1 MHFLPSGF
9 TRIRYYGIL
18 SSSWKKKVFPQAK
31 KKEKR
36 DWKELWK
43 EKGFDPDLCPSC
55 DGLVV
60 AIRSIYPQRGP
71 PSNESSTKSKFMP
84 IKK

>member
-1 MHFLPSGF
+1 
-9 TRIRYYGIL
+9 
-18 SSSWKKKVFPQAK
+18 VFPQAK

-55 DGLVV
+55 AGRLV
-60 AIRSIYPQRGP
+60 AIRSIYPKRGP
-71 PSNESSTKSKFMP
+71 PSIHPSTKPKFMFS
-84 IKK
+84 KK